1 MIYVRP
7 LTDEEQTE
15 LKRMTRREVGR
26 VSQRAQMILLSA
38 QHRAVPDIATLFA
51 VSRATVRF
59 WIRRFDVAGPH
70 GLRDDPRSGRPRKL
84 TALAEATLERALHQ
98 DPAQVNASFLAT
110 MWTTAMLTLLLL
122 HHLDLT
128 VGQSTVRMALHR
140 MGVRWR
146 RPRLAMPHTTDPEK
160 ADKQWRIAEAVIAA
174 GPQTVVLYADESR
187 VSILP
192 LVRAMWQWVGQQG
205 RIPTPGTNATR
216 TLFGAVQLHTGQWTY
231 LVRERMRAVDFIAF
245 LEHRLDVY
253 AAQPIILIVD
263 NYGSH
268 TAKTVTPWVA
278 AHPQVRLFF
287 LPKYCSH
294 LNPVEAIWRQLK
306 QQLAANR
313 LYGSITLLL
322 AAVEQF
328 FATMSA
334 AQALRWTSAEK

>member
-1 MIYVRP
+1 
-7 LTDEEQTE
+7 
-15 LKRMTRREVGR
+15 
-26 VSQRAQMILLSA
+26 
-38 QHRAVPDIATLFA
+38 
-51 VSRATVRF
+51 
-59 WIRRFDVAGPH
+59 
-70 GLRDDPRSGRPRKL
+70 
-84 TALAEATLERALHQ
+84 
-98 DPAQVNASFLAT
+98 
-110 MWTTAMLTLLLL
+110 
-122 HHLDLT
+122 
-128 VGQSTVRMALHR
+128 
-140 MGVRWR
+140 
-146 RPRLAMPHTTDPEK
+146 
-160 ADKQWRIAEAVIAA
+160 
-174 GPQTVVLYADESR
+174 
-187 VSILP
+187 
-192 LVRAMWQWVGQQG
+192 
-205 RIPTPGTNATR
+205 
-216 TLFGAVQLHTGQWTY
+216 
-231 LVRERMRAVDFIAF
+231 MRAVDFIAF

>member
-187 VSILP
+187 VSTLP

-216 TLFGAVQLHTGQWTY
+216 EPTPPARCLGQCNSI
-231 LVRERMRAVDFIAF
+231 LGSG
-245 LEHRLDVY
+245 
-253 AAQPIILIVD
+253 PIWCAS
-263 NYGSH
+263 G
-268 TAKTVTPWVA
+268 
-278 AHPQVRLFF
+278 
-287 LPKYCSH
+287 C
-294 LNPVEAIWRQLK
+294 
-306 QQLAANR
+306 
-313 LYGSITLLL
+313 G
-322 AAVEQF
+322 
-328 FATMSA
+328 
-334 AQALRWTSAEK
+334 RWTSLPFWNTGWMCTPRSRSS